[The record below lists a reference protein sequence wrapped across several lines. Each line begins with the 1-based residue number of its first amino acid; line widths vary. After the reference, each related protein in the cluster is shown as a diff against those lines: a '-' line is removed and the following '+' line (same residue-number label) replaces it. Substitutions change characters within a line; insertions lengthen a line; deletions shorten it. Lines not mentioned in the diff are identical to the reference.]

1 MKNLQ
6 LDRIEKVDIE
16 VVKMRESSGNEQFF
30 VRFSRNDC
38 GDDFF
43 GTTSKLPFACFQT
56 QKNNQTREEC
66 LSRAWF
72 EVGMAARFVGLE
84 SLSEVIIIGLSDEE
98 KEIMMKTRTLFREKK
113 KVD

>member
-38 GDDFF
+38 GDDFLVQPVSSF
-43 GTTSKLPFACFQT
+43 
-56 QKNNQTREEC
+56 C
-66 LSRAWF
+66 L
-72 EVGMAARFVGLE
+72 
-84 SLSEVIIIGLSDEE
+84 LSNA
-98 KEIMMKTRTLFREKK
+98 KK
-113 KVD
+113 